1 MMAAMH
7 PDLLLLA
14 AVAWEYER
22 EDIADSLY
30 ALAQASTSL
39 TPPMAPGDIQAGLQL
54 MGLDS
59 FRIVGPGLDIPD
71 IIWDAIDAGHVTLAQ
86 VDCRPL
92 RNRPFWVALCDG
104 DRQSWHGLCLT
115 SDWLQCSVSSR
126 WEATLTGHYV
136 SVADVLPGWVDGSHV

>member
-1 MMAAMH
+1 MGSMH

-22 EDIADSLY
+22 EDIAHSLY

-39 TPPMAPGDIQAGLQL
+39 TPPMDPGDVQTGLQL
-54 MGLDS
+54 VGLDS
-59 FRIVGPGLDIPD
+59 FRIVGPGLGVPD

-86 VDCRPL
+86 VVCHPL
-92 RNRPFWVALCDG
+92 RKRPFWAALCDG
-104 DRQSWHGLCLT
+104 DREGWQALCLT

-126 WEATLTGHYV
+126 YDAQLTGHF
-136 SVADVLPGWVDGSHV
+136 VAVAEVLPGWGYALDIT